1 MWQSNQKYQ
10 NCTPMTMVFWSRR
23 TITTTSHTST
33 RPSRC
38 AAGKKPILCWP
49 EWSSS
54 SLSSLRSD
62 FVWSPETVPV
72 IYYQIYPL
80 NVAGVWCPHFSYLSV
95 WVHEIFGHV
104 RRTVFLGDF
113 AWWVEIPSFIF
124 LRCWE
129 VVGAPLAF
137 LVSRPP
143 DFTAKSRDSE
153 IASTLTTKRTP
164 SFAARWLNSSQKLL
178 LCSKNQ
184 QNFRDLKNIAS
195 SPRYGDFSERGH
207 KIHWAA

>member
-1 MWQSNQKYQ
+1 MLFI
-10 NCTPMTMVFWSRR
+10 VFVLLVYLLVDILSLESSSRGLSLQYWLCGQFKL
-23 TITTTSHTST
+23 TFLWEHSYSLST
-33 RPSRC
+33 R
-38 AAGKKPILCWP
+38 
-49 EWSSS
+49 
-54 SLSSLRSD
+54 
-62 FVWSPETVPV
+62 
-72 IYYQIYPL
+72 
-80 NVAGVWCPHFSYLSV
+80 
-95 WVHEIFGHV
+95 VHEFFGHV
-104 RRTVFLGDF
+104 RHTVFPREF

-164 SFAARWLNSSQKLL
+164 RFAARWLNSSQKLL

-207 KIHWAA
+207 KIHRSA

>member
-1 MWQSNQKYQ
+1 MRLH
-10 NCTPMTMVFWSRR
+10 P
-23 TITTTSHTST
+23 
-33 RPSRC
+33 
-38 AAGKKPILCWP
+38 
-49 EWSSS
+49 
-54 SLSSLRSD
+54 
-62 FVWSPETVPV
+62 
-72 IYYQIYPL
+72 PL
-80 NVAGVWCPHFSYLSV
+80 VGVWKVKLILINLYIR
-95 WVHEIFGHV
+95 VHEIGV
-104 RRTVFLGDF
+104 RVVGGRYRTVFPRDF
-113 AWWVEIPSFIF
+113 AQSFISPSFIF
-124 LRCWE
+124 LRYWE

-153 IASTLTTKRTP
+153 IASTLTPKRTP

-207 KIHWAA
+207 KIHRAA

>member
-1 MWQSNQKYQ
+1 MRTQHGGGGVSKMRANA
-10 NCTPMTMVFWSRR
+10 CMGEGGGSRSCVR
-23 TITTTSHTST
+23 T
-33 RPSRC
+33 R
-38 AAGKKPILCWP
+38 
-49 EWSSS
+49 
-54 SLSSLRSD
+54 
-62 FVWSPETVPV
+62 
-72 IYYQIYPL
+72 
-80 NVAGVWCPHFSYLSV
+80 
-95 WVHEIFGHV
+95 VHEIGV
-104 RRTVFLGDF
+104 RVVGGRYRTVFPRDF
-113 AWWVEIPSFIF
+113 AQSFISPSFIF
-124 LRCWE
+124 LRYWE

-178 LCSKNQ
+178 LCSKKQ

-207 KIHWAA
+207 KIHRSA

>member
-1 MWQSNQKYQ
+1 
-10 NCTPMTMVFWSRR
+10 MVHQLGSGTKNHRRWNEKVCASRMPVLK
-23 TITTTSHTST
+23 HYST
-33 RPSRC
+33 LIFCSSPSE
-38 AAGKKPILCWP
+38 GLY
-49 EWSSS
+49 
-54 SLSSLRSD
+54 SLRSLQKCWRCAL
-62 FVWSPETVPV
+62 FLYSTPLCALAPYML
-72 IYYQIYPL
+72 YYCDLESTIPQPSLHIR
-80 NVAGVWCPHFSYLSV
+80 
-95 WVHEIFGHV
+95 VHEIFGHV

-153 IASTLTTKRTP
+153 IASTLTPKRTP
-164 SFAARWLNSSQKLL
+164 SFAARWLNSSQKFL
-178 LCSKNQ
+178 LCSKKQ

-195 SPRYGDFSERGH
+195 SPRYGDFSERGP
-207 KIHWAA
+207 